1 MTKFGLIIVAAMTS
15 GFLFF
20 SGCSSKEV
28 QRTETTTTTSAPA
41 TVTEPTPV
49 AETAPA
55 ANRDYT
61 AADLGA
67 SSGGRGR

>member
-1 MTKFGLIIVAAMTS
+1 MIQSGVIIAAVATS
-15 GFLFF
+15 AFLLF

-28 QRTETTTTTSAPA
+28 QKTETTTTSSIPA
-41 TVTEPTPV
+41 YVEPTPV
-49 AETAPA
+49 AETAPV

-61 AADLGA
+61 AASLGA